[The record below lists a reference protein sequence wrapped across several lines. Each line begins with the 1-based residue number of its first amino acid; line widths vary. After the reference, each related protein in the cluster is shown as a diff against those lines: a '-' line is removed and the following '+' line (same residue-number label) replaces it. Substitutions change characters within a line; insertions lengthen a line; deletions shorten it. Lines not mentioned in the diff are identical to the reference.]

1 MTFVAQ
7 GGRLCHPGER
17 SFGGSCTMKEME
29 TFISYLVTER
39 NVSENTLLSYRRDL
53 RKLEDYCR
61 EQSITRPAQVSA
73 SNLQSYLLFLED
85 EHFKAATISRSVAS
99 IHAFFQYLYREHLVE
114 EDVSESLQ
122 APKIEKRPPEIL
134 TVEEVNR
141 LLDQPSGSE
150 PKDLRDKAMLELLY
164 ATGIRVSELIDLKVS
179 DVNLSVGIVSCR
191 ESEHE
196 RMIPFGR
203 EVQDALQQY
212 MTEARARLL
221 KDNET
226 DILFVNISGK
236 AMSRQGFW
244 KIIKH
249 YGDKAG
255 IRKDITPQSLRNS
268 FAANLVQSG
277 ADMRSVQNML
287 GHSDLSVTHAFVSG
301 LGAGTGAERLVGG
314 RKR

>member
-1 MTFVAQ
+1 MEQELLRFSAYLEQ
-7 GGRLCHPGER
+7 ER
-17 SFGGSCTMKEME
+17 HMA
-29 TFISYLVTER
+29 R
-39 NVSENTLLSYRRDL
+39 NTLVSYERDL
-53 RKLEDYCR
+53 RQLRLWLAGFGIENTEDVTEQRLAAYVSWLE
-61 EQSITRPAQVSA
+61 QAG
-73 SNLQSYLLFLED
+73 
-85 EHFKAATISRSVAS
+85 KATTTISRVVAS
-99 IHAFFQYLYREHLVE
+99 MKLFFAYEAQMGILP
-114 EDVSESLQ
+114 ESPAENLK
-122 APKIEKRPPEIL
+122 APKVEKKAPTVL
-134 TVEEVNR
+134 TGQEVEAFLR
-141 LLDQPSGSE
+141 QTQGRSL
-150 PKDLRDKAMLELLY
+150 KKLRDRAMLELLC
-164 ATGIRVSELIDLKVS
+164 ATGLRVSELIDLKVS

-203 EVQDALQQY
+203 EEQDALQQY